1 MAPCGDKIANMKGDA
16 MSGMFK
22 LAVAKLRYVLTALGM
37 VIGLASISLVVTI
50 AMIGKQ
56 YVLDTMQKI
65 GTN

>member
-1 MAPCGDKIANMKGDA
+1 MKGDA